1 MDDEVGAVQDRSFA
15 GASAATARAYP
26 PERRLTAAQLAR
38 YLDRRSYAVVSSAR
52 GDGRPHA
59 APSLFYRRGA
69 EFWLPTVAGSVR
81 ERNVRAH
88 PWLALT
94 VTEGDD
100 EAHVAVLIEAPP
112 SWCPRS
118 RRLRSSAP
126 GPATGCGCGCCCAR
140 RRSSPTPNPA
150 FPWTERSRLPAP
162 HRSNGRRPP
171 PQLPGA
177 ARFLLLSELTR
188 PLIRRTEGSTLHR

>member
-1 MDDEVGAVQDRSFA
+1 MPDPLGTLQDRSFA
-15 GASAATARAYP
+15 QASAATARAYP

-52 GDGRPHA
+52 ADGRPHA
-59 APSLFYRRGA
+59 APSLFYRRGT

-100 EAHVAVLIEAPP
+100 DKHVAVLIEGPAELVAPEA
-112 SWCPRS
+112 
-118 RRLRSSAP
+118 AP
-126 GPATGCGCGCCCAR
+126 GEFRAR
-140 RRSSPTPNPA
+140 
-150 FPWTERSRLPAP
+150 
-162 HRSNGRRPP
+162 
-171 PQLPGA
+171 PGDW
-177 ARFLLLSELTR
+177 ARVWLLLRAEKILSYAEPAV
-188 PLIRRTEGSTLHR
+188 PLD

>member
-26 PERRLTAAQLAR
+26 PERRLTAAQLTR

-100 EAHVAVLIEAPP
+100 EAHVAVLIE
-112 SWCPRS
+112 
-118 RRLRSSAP
+118 
-126 GPATGCGCGCCCAR
+126 GPAELVSPEEAPEEFRAR
-140 RRSSPTPNPA
+140 
-150 FPWTERSRLPAP
+150 
-162 HRSNGRRPP
+162 
-171 PQLPGA
+171 PGDWV
-177 ARFLLLSELTR
+177 RVWLLLRAEKILSYAEPGVSLD
-188 PLIRRTEGSTLHR
+188 

>member
-1 MDDEVGAVQDRSFA
+1 MDDALGTVQNRSFA
-15 GASAATARAYP
+15 RATAATARAYP

-52 GDGRPHA
+52 ADGRPHA
-59 APSLFYRRGA
+59 APSLFYRRGT

-100 EAHVAVLIEAPP
+100 DEHVAVLIEGHAEAVPPEEAPE
-112 SWCPRS
+112 SFRA
-118 RRLRSSAP
+118 RP
-126 GPATGCGCGCCCAR
+126 GDWA
-140 RRSSPTPNPA
+140 SV
-150 FPWTERSRLPAP
+150 W
-162 HRSNGRRPP
+162 
-171 PQLPGA
+171 
-177 ARFLLLSELTR
+177 LLLRAETVFSYAEPGV
-188 PLIRRTEGSTLHR
+188 PLD